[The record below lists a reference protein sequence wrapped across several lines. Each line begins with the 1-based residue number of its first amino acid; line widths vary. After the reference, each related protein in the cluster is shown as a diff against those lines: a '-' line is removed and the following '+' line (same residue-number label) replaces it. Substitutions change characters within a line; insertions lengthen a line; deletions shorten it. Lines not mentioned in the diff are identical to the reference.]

1 MGITWIEVCLIS
13 AHGLQHSTSLW
24 KRQWYA
30 VGWIDHDSKYCTK
43 VDDSGNANP
52 VWKTK
57 FAIPVDD
64 SEQNIQD
71 LALNVEVYGIDPVFF
86 TEKLHG
92 SATIVL
98 KEFLVKQAEN
108 FERQGEV
115 GSYQLRKR
123 NSSKPRGF
131 IDILIH
137 ISEGKIDPNS
147 HTADLLQYTY
157 NGLHNLRGSW
167 LLISV
172 VNRGLRKV
180 KTPLCQTLRTENSGS
195 KEGIMLL
202 DHGDNT
208 KLSEEGELRQAY
220 PQKQPQASIHE
231 LESHVQTNIQDSCS
245 EPFNSTIYYDPY
257 VGEPSYLP
265 PRTKTRTPP
274 PPPPSNVGY
283 IPTFLP
289 INDFLPPSFPDMPLS
304 SRAAPSQRVPPGV
317 ALGIGSGALAA
328 GAVIF
333 GDDFLLGYDVPEG
346 IGDDSLDIETDH
358 SF

>member
-1 MGITWIEVCLIS
+1 
-13 AHGLQHSTSLW
+13 
-24 KRQWYA
+24 
-30 VGWIDHDSKYCTK
+30 
-43 VDDSGNANP
+43 
-52 VWKTK
+52 
-57 FAIPVDD
+57 
-64 SEQNIQD
+64 
-71 LALNVEVYGIDPVFF
+71 
-86 TEKLHG
+86 
-92 SATIVL
+92 
-98 KEFLVKQAEN
+98 
-108 FERQGEV
+108 
-115 GSYQLRKR
+115 
-123 NSSKPRGF
+123 
-131 IDILIH
+131 
-137 ISEGKIDPNS
+137 
-147 HTADLLQYTY
+147 
-157 NGLHNLRGSW
+157 
-167 LLISV
+167 
-172 VNRGLRKV
+172 
-180 KTPLCQTLRTENSGS
+180 
-195 KEGIMLL
+195 MLL

-265 PRTKTRTPP
+265 PRTRTRTPPP